1 MKTMGKIITG
11 IIIVSVIFVC
21 IKKSKENIKKLNNVS
36 TQTESNLESIIEEE
50 EINETEEE
58 ENSEEEEHEISESE
72 INETEEEEHEISESE
87 ISEINETEEKEIS
100 ESEII
105 ESEVV
110 LGTEEELENMSVI
123 ELKELAKIQNIK
135 GFSRMKK
142 SDLIQ
147 SLSV

>member
-58 ENSEEEEHEISESE
+58 ENS
-72 INETEEEEHEISESE
+72 EEEEHEISESE